1 MKIYFTLDENGYVD
15 GWGST
20 SSRVDNEIEIEL
32 DDTHEFFKTDFA
44 CWKYEDG
51 ELVFDEEKRQ
61 RLIEEY
67 EREQNKPTEL
77 ERLEALEN
85 AVLELILRGD
95 IID

>member
-1 MKIYFTLDENGYVD
+1 MKVYLYIDENSYVN
-15 GWGST
+15 GWSST
-20 SSRVDNEIEIEL
+20 QTSDNDIEIEL

-67 EREQNKPTEL
+67 EREKNRPSEL
-77 ERLEALEN
+77 DTLALAIME
-85 AVLELILRGD
+85 LGKLILNGGK
-95 IID
+95 